1 MHINKVL
8 QLGRK
13 WNNLTTRYRIE
24 IETIKELGG
33 GSGVGHMLIHVRVK
47 PVVSLG
53 LCSFQ
58 NAQMFHCYQHV
69 FHLYYEIFFIRFF
82 PFTVIISIDVHICK
96 I

>member
-33 GSGVGHMLIHVRVK
+33 GSGVCHTLIHVRVK

-58 NAQMFHCYQHV
+58 NAQMFYSQLKL
-69 FHLYYEIFFIRFF
+69 FEWAI
-82 PFTVIISIDVHICK
+82 K
-96 I
+96 